1 MCACFRVL
9 LVIHDNRGH
18 VNDRWPLYICI
29 YDSLIGRYP
38 HEEEEEERE
47 QHNGR
52 TDVENRL
59 WECGDGLD
67 IDDPEQRWADNLV
80 PAQHS
85 QRHSRLCGKC
95 WEERTRQSE
104 SRS

>member
-9 LVIHDNRGH
+9 LVIHDSRGY
-18 VNDRWPLYICI
+18 VNDRWPLYI

-47 QHNGR
+47 EHYGY

-59 WECGDGLD
+59 WECRDGLD
-67 IDDPEQRWADNLV
+67 IYNPEQRWADNLV

-85 QRHSRLCGKC
+85 QRHNRLCRKRLA
-95 WEERTRQSE
+95 ERTRQSG